1 MNDSL
6 SEKSMAGDLG
16 ELSRKTGLIIRPL
29 DSAALDALFARLEEY
44 DADERTETLEHLKC
58 ALDET
63 RTSLGA
69 EAVFERRRPDGEP
82 GGALPHYG
90 LKPT

>member
-6 SEKSMAGDLG
+6 AEKSMAGDLG

-29 DSAALDALFARLEEY
+29 DSAALDTLFARLEEY
-44 DADERTETLEHLKC
+44 DADERADTLEYLQR

-63 RTSLGA
+63 RASLG
-69 EAVFERRRPDGEP
+69 EEPVFE
-82 GGALPHYG
+82 
-90 LKPT
+90 KT

>member
-6 SEKSMAGDLG
+6 SEKSIAGDLG

-29 DSAALDALFARLEEY
+29 DSAALDTLLARLEAY
-44 DADERTETLEHLKC
+44 DADERAETLACLQR

-63 RTSLGA
+63 RSSLG
-69 EAVFERRRPDGEP
+69 EEPVFEK
-82 GGALPHYG
+82 A
-90 LKPT
+90 

>member
-6 SEKSMAGDLG
+6 AEKSMAGDLG

-29 DSAALDALFARLEEY
+29 DSAALDTLFARLEEY
-44 DADERTETLEHLKC
+44 DADERADTLEYPQP

-63 RTSLGA
+63 RASLG
-69 EAVFERRRPDGEP
+69 EEPVFEN
-82 GGALPHYG
+82 
-90 LKPT
+90 T